1 MSCSK
6 IKTLTGGGDKHRSG
20 AVEVVVVVVGA
31 RAGVSIPQGPRSDD
45 AADDDGGDDTGF
57 GDGSDGG

>member
-1 MSCSK
+1 MCSK

-20 AVEVVVVVVGA
+20 AVEVVVGA

-57 GDGSDGG
+57 GDGSDDG

>member
-1 MSCSK
+1 MCSK

-20 AVEVVVVVVGA
+20 AVEVVVVGA

-45 AADDDGGDDTGF
+45 AADDDDGGDDTGF

>member
-1 MSCSK
+1 LCSK

-20 AVEVVVVVVGA
+20 AVEVVVVVGA
-31 RAGVSIPQGPRSDD
+31 RAGVSIPQGPRSND
-45 AADDDGGDDTGF
+45 AVDDDGGDDTGF

>member
-1 MSCSK
+1 MCSK

-20 AVEVVVVVVGA
+20 AVEVVVGA
-31 RAGVSIPQGPRSDD
+31 RAGLSIPQGPRSDD

-57 GDGSDGG
+57 GDGSDDG

>member
-1 MSCSK
+1 MCSK

-20 AVEVVVVVVGA
+20 AVEVVVGA

-45 AADDDGGDDTGF
+45 AADDGGDDTGF
-57 GDGSDGG
+57 GDGSDDG